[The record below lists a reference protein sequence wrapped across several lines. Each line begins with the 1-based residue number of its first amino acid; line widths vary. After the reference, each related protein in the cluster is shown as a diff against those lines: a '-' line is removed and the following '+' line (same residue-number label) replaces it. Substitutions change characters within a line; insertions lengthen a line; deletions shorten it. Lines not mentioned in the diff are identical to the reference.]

1 VINMLDLSALSKNAP
16 SRRQLAQQLSA
27 ATAQLSTNRRAAQFA
42 VNLFGFDPT
51 GKIENVTLGAT
62 SITNE
67 ADLEAVKIGFRAAVL
82 QAVAGDPDPMM
93 ALAFESPSTHAA
105 ESYKWL
111 GDLPQMEEW
120 KGDRIMAML
129 EAFSWAIKNKPW
141 QATLRVKNDDLFD
154 DALGLFPTHIAGM
167 GDEARNHPA
176 VLVAKLIL
184 NGFDGED
191 ASIGDGLA
199 FDGCFF
205 FDDAHPTG
213 SNKLTLPFSGDNLAQ
228 AVTMLRKQKRFDG
241 RKLNARP
248 THVLVGID
256 DEQALEKVLSSDLLA
271 NAAGT
276 ASESNTLR
284 GKYRPIISPEIENG
298 EWFVADLSSP
308 VKPVIY
314 QNREGV
320 TTQTIGGRV
329 PNGKSDMVGFMYDET
344 WFSAETRGNVGYFDF
359 RRIVGSKPT

>member
-1 VINMLDLSALSKNAP
+1 MLDLSAVSKNAP
-16 SRRQLAQQLSA
+16 SRRLLAQQLAA
-27 ATAQLSTNRRAAQFA
+27 ATAQLNANPKAAAFA
-42 VNLFGFDPT
+42 LSFGHSGDGITRSVN
-51 GKIENVTLGAT
+51 LGAT
-62 SITNE
+62 AINN
-67 ADLEAVKIGFRAAVL
+67 AGDLEAVKIGFRAAVL
-82 QAVAGDPDPMM
+82 QAVAGDPDPML
-93 ALAFESPSTHAA
+93 ALAMESPSTHAT

-120 KGDRIMAML
+120 KGDRVMSML

-141 QATLRVKNDDLFD
+141 QATLRVKNDDLRD
-154 DALGLFPTHIAGM
+154 DNLGLFPTHIAGM

-176 VLVAKLIL
+176 LLVAKLIL

-205 FDDAHPTG
+205 FDTAHPTG
-213 SNKLTLPFSGDNLAQ
+213 SNKLTLPFSGDNLAL

-241 RKLNARP
+241 RSLNARP
-248 THVLVGID
+248 THVIVGID

-284 GKYRPIISPEIENG
+284 GKYKPIVSPAIENG

-320 TTQTIGGRV
+320 TTQTIGGRA
-329 PNGKSDMVGFMYDET
+329 SDGTSDIVGFMYDET

-359 RRIVGSKPT
+359 RRIVGSKPA